1 MGFHKEQLI
10 EQELDIE
17 ISTIREWA
25 LRNSLIKKVG
35 TCGTSINNY
44 LLSMGRLAVH
54 QFIMEKYITPFTFT
68 DLKL

>member
-1 MGFHKEQLI
+1 MILCVSRD
-10 EQELDIE
+10 LRDIH
-17 ISTIREWA
+17 
-25 LRNSLIKKVG
+25 KKV
-35 TCGTSINNY
+35 NDY

>member
-1 MGFHKEQLI
+1 VGV
-10 EQELDIE
+10 
-17 ISTIREWA
+17 
-25 LRNSLIKKVG
+25 SLSPSPQHHGLGESWGHKKV
-35 TCGTSINNY
+35 NNY